1 MGLNLSRILLVSKK
15 PDRWAD
21 VKFYVFIDLFY
32 GLAAALQDIVVVR
45 CSPFDPSRVQSLE
58 QIP

>member
-1 MGLNLSRILLVSKK
+1 VSKK